1 MPSDD
6 EIVLLYL
13 EIGTLLRRLP
23 LSSCLAVLK
32 HTEET
37 FESEADTD
45 LGDFLNDMFKLYTY
59 TPSEEFDELH
69 FFIRDLVYES
79 ELDYTMLFEIGSTI
93 LEEVYLNHYR
103 VLNPQGDIRRGSR
116 SNQDDSSEP
125 DIRSS

>member
-13 EIGTLLRRLP
+13 EIGSLLQRLP
-23 LSSCLAVLK
+23 FSSCLAVLK
-32 HTEET
+32 NAEET

-45 LGDFLNDMFKLYTY
+45 LGDFLNDMFKLYAY

-103 VLNPQGDIRRGSR
+103 VLNPQS
-116 SNQDDSSEP
+116 DSSEP
-125 DIRSS
+125 DQTSKSF

>member
-13 EIGTLLRRLP
+13 EIGSLLQRLP
-23 LSSCLAVLK
+23 FSSYLAVLK
-32 HTEET
+32 NAEET

-45 LGDFLNDMFKLYTY
+45 LGDFLNDMFKLYAY
-59 TPSEEFDELH
+59 NNEFDELH

-103 VLNPQGDIRRGSR
+103 LLNP
-116 SNQDDSSEP
+116 QDDSSEP

>member
-13 EIGTLLRRLP
+13 EIGTLLQRLP

-32 HTEET
+32 NAEET

-45 LGDFLNDMFKLYTY
+45 LGDFLNDMFKLYAY
-59 TPSEEFDELH
+59 NEESDELH

-103 VLNPQGDIRRGSR
+103 VLHPQS
-116 SNQDDSSEP
+116 DSSEP